1 MTKLS
6 DGKTD
11 EWLKRLTS
19 NYDLSFELLSEYHH
33 LFVEHGIPVLRRRRK
48 TKDAK
53 RIVAISTHGYWSDP
67 PPAGVPD
74 TGGQT
79 YYVLE
84 VAKAWARQGRKVI
97 ILARWFEPYPRVETI
112 APNLWLVRIRAGG
125 DEFVRKEDIYPLV
138 PEMADAATAISLL
151 FVAQAVT
158 GHYADGMA
166 GAVEVSERL
175 KIPSAV
181 IPHSMGI
188 LKIMN
193 LGFDPDDPES
203 WFDSEYN
210 FWIRESLEIASLKG
224 ANLEIANTPEE
235 PDILKTHYGLE
246 FPNIVM
252 PAGAG
257 EAFFNASEQGGNEA
271 LQKKYGL
278 VTNRYL
284 LFYGRFSRAKNIPAV
299 VAVLGEARRLDP
311 DLFQYVNLA
320 IVGGDPENPQGEEQ
334 EVEDQVLETM
344 KNYNLTRSDV
354 VRIPSLG
361 WKELSP
367 LVGSSLFYT
376 GMQMLEPFGMSVA
389 EAMAAR
395 APVLISRTAGISRWL
410 EDGKHALIV
419 DPEDPR
425 EAAARLLDAVKDN
438 KFLEDLADNGRKLA
452 EETFSWTGI
461 ARQQGELLD
470 DLHRG
475 EAPVLVKS
483 RKGFDE
489 VYLKREGRAYHRL
502 AFVWRGDPPVVS
514 AKHKKAAR
522 GLVPHIRKASIEMKK
537 EGRRVILAVGG
548 ESGAGKSEVAEY
560 LRFALKGEGIE
571 ALTLPG
577 DAFFLLTPANN
588 HLARVKAY
596 DKGQLAEYLGPGE
609 IDFDRLEAAIRLAAD
624 QKNNEILVP
633 SDCRR
638 LDSRR
643 YENVPMD
650 LTGSDVIIVDLTYSL
665 LLKDADIK
673 AFFQSDFKK
682 RLNEIRERNIAR
694 DPDQDFSFIEKV
706 LTIEHEIIQGMKKDA
721 NLIITDNYEVIEN
734 PP

>member
-1 MTKLS
+1 MA
-6 DGKTD
+6 KTSGNIPD
-11 EWLKRLTS
+11 DWLKRLST
-19 NYDLSFELLSEYHH
+19 NHDLSFELLAEYLH
-33 LFVEHGIPVLRRRRK
+33 LFQEHGVPVLRRRRK

-112 APNLWLVRIRAGG
+112 ARNLWLVRIRAGG
-125 DEFVRKEDIYPLV
+125 DEFIRKEDIYPLV
-138 PEMADAATAISLL
+138 PEMAEAATAVSLL
-151 FVAQAVT
+151 FGAQAVT

-166 GAVEVSERL
+166 GAAEVSEQL
-175 KIPSAV
+175 KIPSTV

-188 LKIMN
+188 LKVIN
-193 LGFDPDDPES
+193 LGYDPDNPES
-203 WFDSEYN
+203 WFDPEYN

-235 PDILKTHYGLE
+235 PNILKAHYGLE

-257 EAFFNASEQGGNEA
+257 EAFFNADKQDGNKE
-271 LQKKYGL
+271 LPGRFGL
-278 VTNRYL
+278 VSGRYL
-284 LFYGRFSRAKNIPAV
+284 IFYGRFSRAKNIPGV

-311 DLFQYVNLA
+311 ELFRDVNLV
-320 IVGGDPENPQGEEQ
+320 IVGGDPGKPRGEEQ
-334 EVEDQVLETM
+334 EVEDQILETTGY
-344 KNYNLTRSDV
+344 YNLTRSDV
-354 VRIPSLG
+354 IRIPSLG

-395 APVLISRTAGISRWL
+395 TPVLISRNAGISKWL
-410 EDGKHALIV
+410 TDGKHALIV
-419 DPEDPR
+419 DPEDPSR
-425 EAAARLLDAVKDN
+425 AAARLRDAVKDSR
-438 KFLEDLADNGRKLA
+438 FLEDLADNGRKLA
-452 EETFSWTGI
+452 EENFSWTGI

-470 DLHRG
+470 NLHRG
-475 EAPVLVKS
+475 EAPALVNNGE
-483 RKGFDE
+483 GFDE
-489 VYLKREGRAYHRL
+489 VFLKREGRAYHRL

-514 AKHKKAAR
+514 AKHKKAAK
-522 GLVPHIRKASIEMKK
+522 GLIPHIINANVKTKQ
-537 EGRRVILAVGG
+537 EGRRVILALGG

-560 LRFALKGEGIE
+560 LRFALKGTGIE
-571 ALTLPG
+571 TLTLPG
-577 DAFFLLTPANN
+577 DAFFFLTPADN
-588 HLARVKAY
+588 HLARIKAY
-596 DKGQLAEYLGPGE
+596 ERSRLAEYLGPGE
-609 IDFDRLEAAIRLAAD
+609 IDFDRLESAVHLAAD
-624 QKNNEILVP
+624 RGINEITVP

-638 LDSRR
+638 LESRR
-643 YENVPMD
+643 YEHVPMD

-665 LLKDADIK
+665 LLEDADIK

-682 RLNEIRERNIAR
+682 RLTEIRERNIAR

-721 NLIITDNYEVIEN
+721 NLIITDDYEVVTN
-734 PP
+734 G